1 MRVEE
6 PLTRWPERTI
16 LHEKKQLDSPKQK
29 RLEATNMT
37 KLRKLTALLLAG
49 ALTLL
54 LLTACSGGGGSSGPE
69 AQAEAKVMR
78 AINNGRATALA
89 NDEGMRTVANARLDA
104 LELELNGAAL
114 GYKFSNKADV
124 KWDADNQNATLTLV
138 AKYDY
143 NDTTLQKIIDQ
154 IKGSNQDQALDF
166 ALKGNYTKA
175 GVVARIIR
183 GQTYVAISLR
193 VGRNL

>member
-1 MRVEE
+1 
-6 PLTRWPERTI
+6 
-16 LHEKKQLDSPKQK
+16 
-29 RLEATNMT
+29 MT

-69 AQAEAKVMR
+69 AQAEAKVMQ
-78 AINNGRATALA
+78 AINKGRTTALA
-89 NDEGMRTVANARLDA
+89 NDPDMQKVANTYLDA

-114 GYKFSNKADV
+114 GYKFSNKADA

-154 IKGSNQDQALDF
+154 ISGSNQNKALNF
-166 ALKGNYTKA
+166 ALNGNYTKA
-175 GVVARIIR
+175 GVVARIIH

>member
-1 MRVEE
+1 
-6 PLTRWPERTI
+6 
-16 LHEKKQLDSPKQK
+16 
-29 RLEATNMT
+29 MT

-49 ALTLL
+49 VLTLL

-69 AQAEAKVMR
+69 AQAEAEAKVMQ
-78 AINNGRATALA
+78 AINNGRTVALA
-89 NDEGMRTVANARLDA
+89 NDDGMRTVANTRLDA
-104 LELELNGAAL
+104 LNKELELKGDAF
-114 GYKFSNKADV
+114 GYQFFNKVDA
-124 KWDADNQNATLTLV
+124 KWDNDNKNATLTLV

-154 IKGSNQDQALDF
+154 IKGNDQNEALDF
-166 ALKGNYTKA
+166 ALNGNYTKA
-175 GVVARIIR
+175 GVVARIIH

>member
-1 MRVEE
+1 
-6 PLTRWPERTI
+6 
-16 LHEKKQLDSPKQK
+16 
-29 RLEATNMT
+29 MT

-54 LLTACSGGGGSSGPE
+54 LLTACSGGGGSSGPK
-69 AQAEAKVMR
+69 AQAEAEAKVME
-78 AINNGRATALA
+78 AINNGRAVALA
-89 NDEGMRTVANARLDA
+89 NDDGMRTVANARLDA
-104 LELELNGAAL
+104 LDKELELKGDVF
-114 GYKFSNKADV
+114 GYQFFNKVDA
-124 KWDADNQNATLTLV
+124 KWDNDNKNATLTLV

-154 IKGSNQDQALDF
+154 IKGNDQNEALDF
-166 ALKGNYTKA
+166 ALNGNYTKA
-175 GVVARIIR
+175 GVVARTIR

>member
-1 MRVEE
+1 
-6 PLTRWPERTI
+6 
-16 LHEKKQLDSPKQK
+16 
-29 RLEATNMT
+29 MT

-54 LLTACSGGGGSSGPE
+54 LLTACSGGGGSSGPK
-69 AQAEAKVMR
+69 AQAEAEVMR
-78 AINNGRATALA
+78 AINKGRTMALS
-89 NDEGMRTVANARLDA
+89 NDPDMQEVAKARLDDLDA
-104 LELELNGAAL
+104 
-114 GYKFSNKADV
+114 

-154 IKGSNQDQALDF
+154 IKGNDQNEALDF
-166 ALKGNYTKA
+166 ALNGNYTKA
-175 GVVARIIR
+175 GVVARTIR

>member
-1 MRVEE
+1 
-6 PLTRWPERTI
+6 
-16 LHEKKQLDSPKQK
+16 
-29 RLEATNMT
+29 MT

-54 LLTACSGGGGSSGPE
+54 LLTACSGGGGSSGPK
-69 AQAEAKVMR
+69 AQAETEAKVMQ
-78 AINNGRATALA
+78 AINKGRTVALA
-89 NDEGMRTVANARLDA
+89 NDDGMRTVANAHLNDLEAKLKFDA
-104 LELELNGAAL
+104 F
-114 GYKFSNKADV
+114 GYTVFNKVDA

-154 IKGSNQDQALDF
+154 IKGSDQNEALDF
-166 ALKGNYTKA
+166 ALNGNYTKA
-175 GVVARIIR
+175 GVAARIIR

>member
-1 MRVEE
+1 
-6 PLTRWPERTI
+6 
-16 LHEKKQLDSPKQK
+16 
-29 RLEATNMT
+29 MT

-69 AQAEAKVMR
+69 AQAEANVMQ
-78 AINNGRATALA
+78 AINNGRTVNGHTVALA
-89 NDEGMRTVANARLDA
+89 NDDGMRTVANARLDA
-104 LELELNGAAL
+104 LELELKGNAL
-114 GYKFSNKADV
+114 GYQFFNKVDA
-124 KWDADNQNATLTLV
+124 KWDDDKQNATLTLV

-143 NDTTLQKIIDQ
+143 NDTTLQNIIDH
-154 IKGSNQDQALDF
+154 IRGSKQNEALDF

-175 GVVARIIR
+175 GVVARTIR

-193 VGRNL
+193 VGKNL

>member
-1 MRVEE
+1 
-6 PLTRWPERTI
+6 
-16 LHEKKQLDSPKQK
+16 
-29 RLEATNMT
+29 MT

-54 LLTACSGGGGSSGPE
+54 LLTACSGGGGSSSPE
-69 AQAEAKVMR
+69 AQAEAKVMQ
-78 AINNGRATALA
+78 AINFKRTEPLS
-89 NDEGMRTVANARLDA
+89 NDPDMQKVAKAYLDA

-114 GYKFSNKADV
+114 GYKFSNKADA

-154 IKGSNQDQALDF
+154 ISGSNQNKALNF
-166 ALKGNYTKA
+166 ALNGNYTKA

>member
-1 MRVEE
+1 
-6 PLTRWPERTI
+6 
-16 LHEKKQLDSPKQK
+16 
-29 RLEATNMT
+29 MT

-54 LLTACSGGGGSSGPE
+54 LLTACSGGGSSGPE
-69 AQAEAKVMR
+69 AQAEAEAKVMQ
-78 AINNGRATALA
+78 AINNDRAMNGRAVALA
-89 NDEGMRTVANARLDA
+89 NDDGMRTVANARLDA
-104 LELELNGAAL
+104 LELELKGNAL
-114 GYKFSNKADV
+114 GYQFFNKVDA
-124 KWDADNQNATLTLV
+124 KWDDDKQNATLTLV

-154 IKGSNQDQALDF
+154 IKGNNQDQALDF

>member
-1 MRVEE
+1 
-6 PLTRWPERTI
+6 
-16 LHEKKQLDSPKQK
+16 
-29 RLEATNMT
+29 MT
-37 KLRKLTALLLAG
+37 KLRKLTTLLLAG

-69 AQAEAKVMR
+69 AHVMR
-78 AINNGRATALA
+78 AINNGRRAEPLS
-89 NDEGMRTVANARLDA
+89 NDPDMQEVAAAHLDDLDA
-104 LELELNGAAL
+104 KLRIDAF
-114 GYKFSNKADV
+114 GYTVFNKVDA

-166 ALKGNYTKA
+166 ALNGNYTKA
-175 GVVARIIR
+175 GVVARTIR

>member
-1 MRVEE
+1 
-6 PLTRWPERTI
+6 
-16 LHEKKQLDSPKQK
+16 
-29 RLEATNMT
+29 MT

-54 LLTACSGGGGSSGPE
+54 LLTACSGGGGSSSPE
-69 AQAEAKVMR
+69 AQAEAEAKVMQ
-78 AINNGRATALA
+78 AINSGRSGRTTALA
-89 NDEGMRTVANARLDA
+89 NDEGMRTVANARLNA
-104 LELELNGAAL
+104 LELELKGDAL
-114 GYKFSNKADV
+114 GYKSFNKVDV
-124 KWDADNQNATLTLV
+124 KWDGDNKNATLTLV

-143 NDTTLQKIIDQ
+143 NDTTLQNIIDQ

-166 ALKGNYTKA
+166 ALNGNYTKA
-175 GVVARIIR
+175 GVVARIIH

>member
-1 MRVEE
+1 
-6 PLTRWPERTI
+6 
-16 LHEKKQLDSPKQK
+16 
-29 RLEATNMT
+29 MT

-78 AINNGRATALA
+78 AINFKRTEPLS
-89 NDEGMRTVANARLDA
+89 NDPDMQKVAKAYLDA

-114 GYKFSNKADV
+114 GYKFSNKADA

-154 IKGSNQDQALDF
+154 ISGSNQNKALNF
-166 ALKGNYTKA
+166 ALNGNYTKA

-183 GQTYVAISLR
+183 GQTYVDISLR
-193 VGRNL
+193 VGKNL

>member
-1 MRVEE
+1 
-6 PLTRWPERTI
+6 
-16 LHEKKQLDSPKQK
+16 
-29 RLEATNMT
+29 MT
-37 KLRKLTALLLAG
+37 KLRKLTALLLTG

-69 AQAEAKVMR
+69 AQAEANVMW
-78 AINNGRATALA
+78 AINNDRAANGRAVALA
-89 NDEGMRTVANARLDA
+89 NDPDMQKVANTYLDA
-104 LELELNGAAL
+104 LEFELNGAAL
-114 GYKFSNKADV
+114 GYKFSNKADA

-154 IKGSNQDQALDF
+154 IKGSDQNKALNF
-166 ALKGNYTKA
+166 ALNGNYTKA

>member
-1 MRVEE
+1 
-6 PLTRWPERTI
+6 
-16 LHEKKQLDSPKQK
+16 
-29 RLEATNMT
+29 MT

-69 AQAEAKVMR
+69 AQAEAEVMR
-78 AINNGRATALA
+78 AINNGRTMALS
-89 NDEGMRTVANARLDA
+89 NDPDMQEVAKARLDDLDA
-104 LELELNGAAL
+104 
-114 GYKFSNKADV
+114 

-154 IKGSNQDQALDF
+154 IKGNDQNEALDF
-166 ALKGNYTKA
+166 ALNGNYTKA
-175 GVVARIIR
+175 GVVARTIR